1 MCDYNSPSNL
11 LGRDSIATLGISV
24 DFMMNK
30 SLCNDMK
37 ETVHQVSN
45 YVKHDMALQSACEQM
60 CQNFPDVF
68 KPELGCLKDF
78 ELDIRFKND
87 TRPIFFVSH
96 DQYLLHCKTSW
107 HKLIKLVS
115 KKRSVEDDT
124 V

>member
-24 DFMMNK
+24 DSVMNK

-45 YVKHDMALQSACEQM
+45 YVKHDMTLQSACEQM

-87 TRPIFFVSH
+87 TRPIF
-96 DQYLLHCKTSW
+96 CKPRPVPFALQTSW
-107 HKLIKLVS
+107 HKLMKLVL
-115 KKRSVEDDT
+115 KKECGR
-124 V
+124 

>member
-1 MCDYNSPSNL
+1 MTTIPHLNL

-24 DFMMNK
+24 DSMMNK
-30 SLCNDMK
+30 RLCSDMK

-45 YVKHDMALQSACEQM
+45 YVKHDMTLQSACEQM

-78 ELDIRFKND
+78 DLDIRFKND
-87 TRPIFFVSH
+87 TKPIFVSH

-107 HKLIKLVS
+107 LKLIKLVL
-115 KKRSVEDDT
+115 KKECGR
-124 V
+124 